1 MIVRVRSLCTAAA
14 VSVLA
19 AACVT
24 VYDDAE
30 ADEPGSLEL
39 PAYAVAQT
47 IPLGKSGSS
56 PEERLLLQF
65 YGGVLERLQEAA
77 DDHDSAALFGLL
89 EAYDKPNLPEWLAGR
104 LRGYRALG
112 HGLAFLEH
120 AASDSRLTLVTDP
133 AAGAAGDAAAIAPAI
148 GAPVH
153 FEFSLPAGP
162 RPVRLGGRAGD
173 DPIGFAIAITIDD
186 LYVDGG
192 SRTQSDQDF
201 QWLDEAF
208 PLDEGAVL
216 RLPLSFAIP
225 VGKAVRRR
233 TAKGSVQ
240 AAASPPGPTL
250 RRGSTSH
257 SGRTAP
263 AAQHRPHSTGPTAS
277 SWAAAHPVLA
287 VCTRA
292 HDAGRAPAAG
302 SCWAHPFSA
311 RIPHICRPAFG
322 WASRG
327 VGSCCVRAYSSGWCT
342 PRAARC
348 APLYSG
354 CGRGLGRRCTQHC
367 IQRKMRKK

>member
-1 MIVRVRSLCTAAA
+1 VIVRVRSLCTAAA

-233 TAKGSVQ
+233 IHLRVDLMPGYIQDGEQRAPVERRTL
-240 AAASPPGPTL
+240 AATTLTQWPAGYEPIAQRPLATL
-250 RRGSTSH
+250 REALRLGDPQHFAHVFLGASFAE
-257 SGRTAP
+257 GADRE
-263 AAQHRPHSTGPTAS
+263 AAIGLLVDQVRFGGARQALVAMATLRAVTGAEIPIGEREAWLA
-277 SWAAAHPVLA
+277 WAN
-287 VCTRA
+287 
-292 HDAGRAPAAG
+292 
-302 SCWAHPFSA
+302 
-311 RIPHICRPAFG
+311 
-322 WASRG
+322 
-327 VGSCCVRAYSSGWCT
+327 VR
-342 PRAARC
+342 R
-348 APLYSG
+348 
-354 CGRGLGRRCTQHC
+354 
-367 IQRKMRKK
+367 